1 MLHHLRVMT
10 GAILLYDHV
19 SRDGAFC
26 SKSDIK
32 VRHEMASVDLL
43 LATLD

>member
-32 VRHEMASVDLL
+32 VRHME
-43 LATLD
+43 TLRVIWKLV